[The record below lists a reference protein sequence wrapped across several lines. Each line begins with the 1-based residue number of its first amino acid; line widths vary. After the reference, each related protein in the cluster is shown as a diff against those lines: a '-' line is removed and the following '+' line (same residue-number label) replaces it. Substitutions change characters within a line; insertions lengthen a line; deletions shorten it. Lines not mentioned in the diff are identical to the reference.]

1 MVNTQVAISA
11 ATAVALIYSMRTCEW
26 MTFVAL
32 VIVPGVLY
40 ALLAEQTKATKL
52 RGKTVLVTGSSSG
65 LGLALAR
72 EAAKRGAAKVVLA
85 SRTKAALEAAA
96 KLCAGDATHGS
107 FEAVVAPCDVTKP
120 DDVRA
125 LLKELPP
132 VDVLVNNAGAGA
144 WKHVEETTPE
154 EAYGMMACPYQAA
167 FTMTSLLVPTMV
179 ARATTD
185 CHVVNVT
192 SAASEVGFRGAV
204 GYATA
209 RWAMRGFSRML
220 AQDLKQL
227 GIGVTH
233 LNAAEISGTSYFS
246 DAPGKA
252 GAASHAKIP
261 YLFQLV
267 DGMGLNYTTTQVAAA
282 ALDGVE
288 KGWSTVLVPGF
299 LLIPTKMVAD
309 VVPCFLEFLCGLGP
323 AGRRAN

>member
-11 ATAVALIYSMRTCEW
+11 ATAVGLIYSMRTCEW

-125 LLKELPP
+125 LLKKLPP

-323 AGRRAN
+323 AGRRAI

>member
-11 ATAVALIYSMRTCEW
+11 ATAVGLIYSMRTCEW

-96 KLCAGDATHGS
+96 KLCEGDATHGA

-125 LLKELPP
+125 LIKKLPP

-167 FTMTSLLVPTMV
+167 FI
-179 ARATTD
+179 
-185 CHVVNVT
+185 H
-192 SAASEVGFRGAV
+192 
-204 GYATA
+204 
-209 RWAMRGFSRML
+209 
-220 AQDLKQL
+220 
-227 GIGVTH
+227 
-233 LNAAEISGTSYFS
+233 AEY
-246 DAPGKA
+246 
-252 GAASHAKIP
+252 
-261 YLFQLV
+261 
-267 DGMGLNYTTTQVAAA
+267 
-282 ALDGVE
+282 
-288 KGWSTVLVPGF
+288 
-299 LLIPTKMVAD
+299 
-309 VVPCFLEFLCGLGP
+309 
-323 AGRRAN
+323 

>member
-96 KLCAGDATHGS
+96 KLCEGDATHGS

-125 LLKELPP
+125 LIKKLPP

-179 ARATTD
+179 ARATD

-267 DGMGLNYTTTQVAAA
+267 DGLGLNYTTTQVAAA

-323 AGRRAN
+323 AGRRA

>member
-11 ATAVALIYSMRTCEW
+11 ATAVGLIYSMRTCEW

-85 SRTKAALEAAA
+85 SRTKAALDSAA

-125 LLKELPP
+125 LLEKLPP
-132 VDVLVNNAGAGA
+132 VDVLINNAGAGA

-154 EAYGMMACPYQAA
+154 EAHGMMACPYQAA

-179 ARATTD
+179 ARATD

-323 AGRRAN
+323 AGRRAD

>member
-11 ATAVALIYSMRTCEW
+11 ATAVGLIYSMRTCEW

-96 KLCAGDATHGS
+96 RLCEGDATHGA

-125 LLKELPP
+125 LLKNLPP

-179 ARATTD
+179 ARATD

-323 AGRRAN
+323 AGRRAI

>member
-11 ATAVALIYSMRTCEW
+11 ATAVGLIYSMRTCEW

-52 RGKTVLVTGSSSG
+52 RGKTVLVTGSSPG

-85 SRTKAALEAAA
+85 SRTKAAPRR
-96 KLCAGDATHGS
+96 LCGRRDPRLLRGRRR
-107 FEAVVAPCDVTKP
+107 PCDVTKP

-125 LLKELPP
+125 LLKNLPP

-179 ARATTD
+179 ARATD

-323 AGRRAN
+323 AGRRAI

>member
-125 LLKELPP
+125 LIKKLPP

-179 ARATTD
+179 ARATD

-323 AGRRAN
+323 AGRRA

>member
-11 ATAVALIYSMRTCEW
+11 ATAVGLIYSMRTCEW
-26 MTFVAL
+26 MTFVAF

-96 KLCAGDATHGS
+96 KLCEGDATHGA

-125 LLKELPP
+125 LLKHLPP

-179 ARATTD
+179 ARATD

-209 RWAMRGFSRML
+209 RWAVRGFSRML

-267 DGMGLNYTTTQVAAA
+267 DGLGLNYTTPQVAAA

-323 AGRRAN
+323 AGRRA

>member
-96 KLCAGDATHGS
+96 RLCEGDATHGA

-125 LLKELPP
+125 LLKNLPP

-179 ARATTD
+179 ARATD

-323 AGRRAN
+323 AGRRA

>member
-1 MVNTQVAISA
+1 MVNTQVAIST

-125 LLKELPP
+125 LLKKLPP

-179 ARATTD
+179 ARATD

-323 AGRRAN
+323 AGRRA

>member
-96 KLCAGDATHGS
+96 KLCEGDATHGA

-125 LLKELPP
+125 LLKHLPP

-179 ARATTD
+179 ARATD

-267 DGMGLNYTTTQVAAA
+267 DGLGLNYTTTQVAAA

-323 AGRRAN
+323 AGRRA

>member
-1 MVNTQVAISA
+1 MLPLANRSSEQAAASITSIASHAAPEMVNTQVAISA
-11 ATAVALIYSMRTCEW
+11 TTAVALIYSMRTCEW
-26 MTFVAL
+26 MTFVAF

-179 ARATTD
+179 ARATD

-246 DAPGKA
+246 DAPGC
-252 GAASHAKIP
+252 
-261 YLFQLV
+261 
-267 DGMGLNYTTTQVAAA
+267 
-282 ALDGVE
+282 VE
-288 KGWSTVLVPGF
+288 FNHWFGWS
-299 LLIPTKMVAD
+299 
-309 VVPCFLEFLCGLGP
+309 
-323 AGRRAN
+323 

>member
-11 ATAVALIYSMRTCEW
+11 ATAVGLIYSMRTCEW

-125 LLKELPP
+125 LIKKLPP

-179 ARATTD
+179 ARATD

-267 DGMGLNYTTTQVAAA
+267 DGLGLNYTTTQVAAA

-323 AGRRAN
+323 AGRRA

>member
-11 ATAVALIYSMRTCEW
+11 ATAVGLIYSMRTCEW

-125 LLKELPP
+125 LIKKLPP

-167 FTMTSLLVPTMV
+167 FI
-179 ARATTD
+179 
-185 CHVVNVT
+185 H
-192 SAASEVGFRGAV
+192 
-204 GYATA
+204 
-209 RWAMRGFSRML
+209 
-220 AQDLKQL
+220 
-227 GIGVTH
+227 
-233 LNAAEISGTSYFS
+233 AEY
-246 DAPGKA
+246 
-252 GAASHAKIP
+252 
-261 YLFQLV
+261 
-267 DGMGLNYTTTQVAAA
+267 
-282 ALDGVE
+282 
-288 KGWSTVLVPGF
+288 
-299 LLIPTKMVAD
+299 
-309 VVPCFLEFLCGLGP
+309 
-323 AGRRAN
+323 

>member
-125 LLKELPP
+125 LIKKLPP

-179 ARATTD
+179 ARATD

-267 DGMGLNYTTTQVAAA
+267 DGLGLNYTTTQVAAA

-323 AGRRAN
+323 AGRRA

>member
-96 KLCAGDATHGS
+96 KLCEGDATHGA

-125 LLKELPP
+125 LIKKLPP

-179 ARATTD
+179 ARATD

-267 DGMGLNYTTTQVAAA
+267 DGLGLNYTTTQVAAA

-323 AGRRAN
+323 AGRRA